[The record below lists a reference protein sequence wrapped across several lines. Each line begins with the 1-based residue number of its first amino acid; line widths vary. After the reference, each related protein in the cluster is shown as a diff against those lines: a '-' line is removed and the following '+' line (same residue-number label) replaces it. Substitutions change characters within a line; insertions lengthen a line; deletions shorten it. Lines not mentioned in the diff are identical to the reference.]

1 MIPNEQHGASSSA
14 LHSQTPALAGRET
27 SEPQIIQYLLTSQ
40 FANISSAEVSSMA
53 LIGDIPILTLDSAN
67 WSIHFYWPWVSQ
79 PDPTSCQPCPT
90 HSWDL
95 STGFALTDPLV
106 VQFRAGCVLYPN
118 TTSQGFLNVGWR
130 GKDLVAFEVDKQHW
144 EAQQPSQVAELV
156 SKSLNKNKSVR
167 VLLKHLLSIWV
178 CQSNFP
184 TLKRYGREI
193 LERQELPVATV
204 FTRSPRLDQLLLV
217 CHVTGFYPRPI
228 SVAWLRDGQ
237 EVPPGPVLNS
247 SPILPKADLTHQLCS
262 VLAVAPRD
270 GHSYVCR
277 VRHQSLGTR
286 SLLIPWGRC
295 HPWGLGLQTS
305 PDACGSCVSHPSFPS
320 GTFLR
325 KPFNALQRLDIA
337 ARNSSFSCTLVGLHL
352 TYQEKPVL

>member
-1 MIPNEQHGASSSA
+1 ISPLAPLVISFLHPFLSPSS
-14 LHSQTPALAGRET
+14 LLA
-27 SEPQIIQYLLTSQ
+27 EPQIIQYLLTSQ

-79 PDPTSCQPCPT
+79 AAAESDVEKLMSQYKIGLHPTSCQPCPT

-167 VLLKHLLSIWV
+167 VLLKLAPRLCSHS
-178 CQSNFP
+178 P
-184 TLKRYGREI
+184 
-193 LERQELPVATV
+193 ELPVATV

-295 HPWGLGLQTS
+295 HPWGLGNGFRPGSPPLLTS
-305 PDACGSCVSHPSFPS
+305 APMSASC
-320 GTFLR
+320 LR
-325 KPFNALQRLDIA
+325 KSWKDG
-337 ARNSSFSCTLVGLHL
+337 GLSHFH
-352 TYQEKPVL
+352 YA

>member
-1 MIPNEQHGASSSA
+1 MWADPE
-14 LHSQTPALAGRET
+14 
-27 SEPQIIQYLLTSQ
+27 EPQIIQYLLTSQ

-79 PDPTSCQPCPT
+79 AAAESDVEKLMSQYKIGLRNFIRFVHEIVQQTEE
-90 HSWDL
+90 HY
-95 STGFALTDPLV
+95 PLV

-286 SLLIPWGRC
+286 SLLIPWENR
-295 HPWGLGLQTS
+295 S
-305 PDACGSCVSHPSFPS
+305 
-320 GTFLR
+320 
-325 KPFNALQRLDIA
+325 A
-337 ARNSSFSCTLVGLHL
+337 ASTIGIIVA
-352 TYQEKPVL
+352 VLLLLATASAGVFWWWKHR

>member
-1 MIPNEQHGASSSA
+1 MIWA
-14 LHSQTPALAGRET
+14 
-27 SEPQIIQYLLTSQ
+27 EPQIIQYLLTSQ

-79 PDPTSCQPCPT
+79 AAAESDVEKLMSQYKIGLRNFIRFVHEIVQQTEE
-90 HSWDL
+90 HY
-95 STGFALTDPLV
+95 PLV

-167 VLLKHLLSIWV
+167 VLLKLAPRLCSHS
-178 CQSNFP
+178 P
-184 TLKRYGREI
+184 
-193 LERQELPVATV
+193 ELPVATV

-286 SLLIPWGRC
+286 RIALDFTHAASTIGIIVAVLLLLATASAGVFWWWKHR
-295 HPWGLGLQTS
+295 
-305 PDACGSCVSHPSFPS
+305 
-320 GTFLR
+320 
-325 KPFNALQRLDIA
+325 
-337 ARNSSFSCTLVGLHL
+337 
-352 TYQEKPVL
+352 

>member
-1 MIPNEQHGASSSA
+1 ATRCTG
-14 LHSQTPALAGRET
+14 T
-27 SEPQIIQYLLTSQ
+27 
-40 FANISSAEVSSMA
+40 
-53 LIGDIPILTLDSAN
+53 
-67 WSIHFYWPWVSQ
+67 
-79 PDPTSCQPCPT
+79 PCPT

-193 LERQELPVATV
+193 LERQGEPTLTLQQP
-204 FTRSPRLDQLLLV
+204 PPQLGPNQLLLV

-286 SLLIPWGRC
+286 SLLIPWGR
-295 HPWGLGLQTS
+295 
-305 PDACGSCVSHPSFPS
+305 
-320 GTFLR
+320 
-325 KPFNALQRLDIA
+325 
-337 ARNSSFSCTLVGLHL
+337 SSTIGIIVA
-352 TYQEKPVL
+352 VLLLLATASAGVFWWWKHR